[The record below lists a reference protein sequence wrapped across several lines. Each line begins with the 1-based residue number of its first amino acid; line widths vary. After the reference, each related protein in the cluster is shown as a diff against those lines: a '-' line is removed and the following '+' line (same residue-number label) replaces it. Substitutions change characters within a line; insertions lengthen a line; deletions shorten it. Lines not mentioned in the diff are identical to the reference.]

1 MTMAARLRLFNQ
13 LFMAEKSLAGGS
25 GHWSAESANR
35 FEQCSLPKLTLME
48 VRFSKVA
55 ANYFSCTR
63 LIF

>member
-13 LFMAEKSLAGGS
+13 LFMAEKSLAGS